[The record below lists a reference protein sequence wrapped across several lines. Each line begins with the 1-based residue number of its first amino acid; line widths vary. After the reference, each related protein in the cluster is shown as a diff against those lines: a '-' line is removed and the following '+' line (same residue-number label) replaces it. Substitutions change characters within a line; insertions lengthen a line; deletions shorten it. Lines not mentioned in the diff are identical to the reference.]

1 MPGNRSRCAALL
13 ILMLWGVTTACGGRA
28 VNRSSAQKLLVSL
41 PAGILEKEDV
51 EILSVSQTGGR
62 DAIIETSVRTA
73 FKIEKVKGEWVVRE
87 IRVGNSQ
94 WERLED
100 LEAAL
105 DRVKAERT
113 RRTLDE
119 IAAALDRYREKN
131 GHLPEFR
138 DYVSL
143 SDQLHPGYLGSAVR
157 LDAWLRPLGAS
168 RQDDRTVRLISAG
181 ADARFDTPDDIVV
194 TRTYAP

>member
-1 MPGNRSRCAALL
+1 
-13 ILMLWGVTTACGGRA
+13 MLWGVTTACGGRA

-113 RRTLDE
+113 RSALEE
-119 IAAALDRYREKN
+119 IAVALDRYREKN

>member
-87 IRVGNSQ
+87 VRVGNSQ
-94 WERLED
+94 WERIED
-100 LEAAL
+100 FEAAL
-105 DRVKAERT
+105 DRSKAERT
-113 RRTLDE
+113 RIALGE
-119 IAAALDRYREKN
+119 VAAALDRYREKN
-131 GHLPEFR
+131 GRLPDFS

-143 SDQLHPGYLGSAVR
+143 SDQLHPGYQESAIR
-157 LDAWLRPLGAS
+157 LDAWRRPLGAF
-168 RQDDRTVRLISAG
+168 RQDERTIRLISAG

-194 TRTYAP
+194 IRAYPR